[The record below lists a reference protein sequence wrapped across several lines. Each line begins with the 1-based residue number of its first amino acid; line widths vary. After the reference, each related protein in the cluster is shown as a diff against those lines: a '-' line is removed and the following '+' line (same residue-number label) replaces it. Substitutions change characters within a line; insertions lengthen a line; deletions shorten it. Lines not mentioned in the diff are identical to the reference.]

1 LNLDSPCTAPAG
13 WTESEFN
20 IHGQAPWHAGL
31 DRVRKQNGATI
42 MNRIVRFEFLGKR
55 WLFWLLCF
63 TGIGI
68 PYAILYLLEGTVWV
82 EEELENPGAF
92 LEAFRAGRLGHQ
104 R

>member
-1 LNLDSPCTAPAG
+1 
-13 WTESEFN
+13 
-20 IHGQAPWHAGL
+20 
-31 DRVRKQNGATI
+31 

-68 PYAILYLLEGTVWV
+68 PYAILYLIEGMVRV

-92 LEAFRAGRLGHQ
+92 IEAFRAGKLVRQ
-104 R
+104 RR